1 MSKGA
6 LLWEAYREFENALL
20 SMQPDSVEQQEKVDK
35 IFRRQLAVPLLD
47 MENTFDEYTEW
58 VSTTLSSTKSIDA
71 NVERQYKNAL
81 AMLKKR
87 EGFETELACCDE
99 GETKVI

>member
-1 MSKGA
+1 
-6 LLWEAYREFENALL
+6 
-20 SMQPDSVEQQEKVDK
+20 MQPDNVEQQEKVDK

-58 VSTTLSSTKSIDA
+58 VSTTLSTKSVGV

-81 AMLKKR
+81 SMLKKR

-99 GETKVI
+99 GETKVNQGYLCHLKQ